1 MHVAIGSDHAGFELK
16 EAVKTFLA
24 AEHHEVVD
32 VGTHTQAPVDY
43 PDYAQA
49 VGAAVRES
57 RAERGILLCG
67 SGVGAS
73 MVANRIPG
81 IRAGL
86 CHDTYSAHQGV
97 EHDDMNVLVLGGRV
111 IGIDLAR
118 ELIRAFLNARFT
130 GEPRH
135 RRRLAKLTALEN
147 RLRALEVFG
156 QSVWLDY
163 IRRSLIESGELR
175 RLIAEDGLRGV
186 TSNPAIFEKAIAGS
200 SDYREMLEAPAAR
213 ALDAKTLY
221 ERLAVRDIQDACDAL
236 RGVYEETARRDGY
249 VSLEVSPFLAHDTT
263 GTLNEARR
271 LWSAVGREN
280 LMIKVPA
287 TAEGVPAIEQLISE
301 GINVNV
307 TLLFALEAYERV
319 ANAYIAGLEQLVARG
334 GDPARVAS
342 VASFFIS
349 RIDTAVDALIARRV
363 QASTNA
369 RERTVLRGLT
379 GRVAIANA
387 KLAYQRYQE
396 LFSGGRWHALAAR
409 GARPQRLLWAS
420 TGVKNPSYRDVFY
433 VEELIGSDTVNTI
446 PPATLEAFRDHGRP
460 RASLTEDLDAAR
472 GVMDGLAQAGLSMN
486 DVAHRLLA
494 EGVQLFEAAFA
505 KLLNA
510 VETQSKE
517 AGAGQINRLTYTLPE
532 PLAAAVRDA
541 LADWRAQGKVR
552 RLWGRDASLWTGKD
566 EGHWLGWLGVT
577 NDQLAHIERMTYLAH
592 VVRSGGFSDALLLGM
607 GGSSLGPDVVKMTFG
622 KIPGFPELHVLDS
635 TDPAQVRTFENK
647 IDLKN
652 TLFIVS
658 SKSGS
663 TLEPNILA
671 QYFFDRLTQLVGVQG
686 AGRRFVAITDPGSP
700 LQQVAERDGF
710 RHVFLG
716 WPDIGGRYSV
726 LSDFGLV
733 PAAIMGVDVA
743 KLLDRTEAMVS
754 ACMPS
759 VPVGQNPGVV
769 LGTILGVAAL
779 NFGRDKVTIIA
790 SPGLQALGAW
800 LEQLLAE
807 STGKEG
813 TGLIPIDREALGPP
827 EVYGEDRLFVSLR
840 LRSAPDAA
848 RDAAVDELERAGHPV
863 VRIGVDDP
871 YDLGE
876 EFFRWEMAAA
886 VAASILGIHPFD
898 QPDVEASKGVTRRLT
913 AEYERTGTLPVETPI
928 FTGDGITL
936 FTDETNANA
945 LKGLVG
951 GQPTLAGYL
960 TAHLG
965 RLGAGDY
972 FALLAYLEMN
982 EAHERALQAIRVAVR
997 DARRVATCVAFG
1009 PRFLHSTGQAYKGGP
1024 NTGVFLQITCD
1035 DAVDVPVPE
1044 RRYTFGVVKAAQAR
1058 GDFQVL
1064 VERARRALRVHL
1076 SRDVAGGLA
1085 TLHRALTSALKD
1097 PARLRR
1103 GGPQ

>member
-1 MHVAIGSDHAGFELK
+1 MRVAIGSDHAGFELK
-16 EAVKTFLA
+16 EAVKRFLA
-24 AEHHEVVD
+24 AEHLEVVD
-32 VGTHTQAPVDY
+32 VGTYSPDPVDY

-49 VGAAVRES
+49 VAAAVRES

-111 IGIDLAR
+111 IGIELAR
-118 ELIRAFLNARFT
+118 ELIRAFVNARFT

-135 RRRLAKLTALEN
+135 LRRLAKMTALEN

-163 IRRSLIESGELR
+163 IRRSLITSGELR

-186 TSNPAIFEKAIAGS
+186 TSNPAIFEKAVAGS
-200 SDYREMLEAPAAR
+200 SDYREMLEAPDAR

-221 ERLAVRDIQDACDAL
+221 EKLAVRDIQDAADAL
-236 RGVYEETARRDGY
+236 RAVYEETARRDGY
-249 VSLEVSPFLAHDTT
+249 VSLEVSPFLAHDTM

-271 LWSAVGREN
+271 LWSAVGRDN

-287 TAEGVPAIEQLISE
+287 TAEGVPAIQQLISE

-319 ANAYIAGLEQLVARG
+319 AEAYIAGVEKLVGRG
-334 GDPARVAS
+334 GDPTRVAS

-349 RIDTAVDALIARRV
+349 RIDTAIDALIATRV

-369 RERTVLRGLT
+369 REQSVLRGLT

-396 LFSGGRWHALAAR
+396 LFSGRRWQALAAQ
-409 GARPQRLLWAS
+409 GAQTQRLLWAS
-420 TGVKNPSYRDVFY
+420 TGVKNPSYRDVVY
-433 VEELIGSDTVNTI
+433 VEELIGPDTVNTI
-446 PPATLEAFRDHGRP
+446 PPATFEAFRDHGRP
-460 RASLTEDLDAAR
+460 RASLTEDVDAAR
-472 GVMDGLAQAGLSMN
+472 DTMDGLAQVGISMD
-486 DVAHRLLA
+486 DVTDRLLA
-494 EGVQLFEAAFA
+494 EGVRLFADAFA
-505 KLLNA
+505 KLLKA
-510 VETQSKE
+510 VEKQSKE
-517 AGAGQINRLTYTLPE
+517 AGAGKINRLTYKLPE
-532 PLAAAVRDA
+532 LLAAAVNDS
-541 LADWRAQGKVR
+541 LSEWRAQGKVR

-566 EGHWLGWLGVT
+566 EAHWLGWLGVT
-577 NDQLAHIERMTYLAH
+577 NDQLAHIERFTYLAD
-592 VVRSGGFSDALLLGM
+592 VARSAGFSHVLLLGM
-607 GGSSLGPDVVKMTFG
+607 GGSSLGPEVVKMTFG
-622 KIPGFPELHVLDS
+622 KIAGFPELHVLDS
-635 TDPAQVRTFENK
+635 TDPAQVKTFENK
-647 IDLKN
+647 VDLKN

-663 TLEPNILA
+663 TLEPNVFK
-671 QYFFDRLTQLVGVQG
+671 QYFFDRVMQLVGAKA
-686 AGRRFVAITDPGSP
+686 AGRRFVAITDPGSR
-700 LQQVAERDGF
+700 LQQLAESDGF
-710 RHVFLG
+710 RHVFFG

-743 KLLDRTEAMVS
+743 KLLDRTEEMVS

-759 VPVGQNPGVV
+759 VPVEENPGVV
-769 LGTILGVAAL
+769 LGAILGVAASR
-779 NFGRDKVTIIA
+779 FGRDKVTIIA
-790 SPGLQALGAW
+790 SPRVYDLGAW

-813 TGLIPIDREALGPP
+813 TGLIPIDREAIGTPDI
-827 EVYGEDRLFVSLR
+827 YGDDRLFVYLR
-840 LRSAPDAA
+840 LLSAPDAGQD
-848 RDAAVDELERAGHPV
+848 RAVAELERVGHPV

-876 EFFRWEMAAA
+876 EFFRWEIATA
-886 VAASILGIHPFD
+886 VAGSILGIHPFD
-898 QPDVEASKGVTRRLT
+898 QPDVEASKNVTRRLT
-913 AEYERTGTLPVETPI
+913 AECERTGALPAETPI
-928 FTGDGITL
+928 FTWEGIKL
-936 FTDETNANA
+936 FTDERNARA
-945 LKGLVG
+945 LTGVLNGEPTLVG
-951 GQPTLAGYL
+951 YL
-960 TAHLG
+960 SAHLN

-972 FALLAYLEMN
+972 FAFLAYIEMN
-982 EAHERALQAIRVAVR
+982 EAHERALQAMRVAVR
-997 DARRVATCVAFG
+997 DARRVATCLEFG
-1009 PRFLHSTGQAYKGGP
+1009 PRFLHSTGQAFKGGP

-1035 DAVDVPVPE
+1035 DAVDVPVPGQK
-1044 RRYTFGVVKAAQAR
+1044 YTFGVVKAAQAR

-1064 VERARRALRVHL
+1064 VERNRRALRVHL
-1076 SRDVAGGLA
+1076 GSDVAAGLG
-1085 TLHRALTSALKD
+1085 TLHRSITAALED
-1097 PARLRR
+1097 RR
-1103 GGPQ
+1103 P